1 MMNSTLQN
9 SNMRNAM
16 RKVLIVD
23 DSQLI
28 LRSMQNIFS
37 RIGFEVH
44 TASDG
49 QTGLDHAND
58 INPDLIVTDLHMPGM
73 DGVAFLNSLKA
84 KDTLANIPTFMISTE
99 SKPSFREKAADAG
112 AVAWLE
118 KPIIPDDLLNSL
130 RSIFPGL

>member
-1 MMNSTLQN
+1 
-9 SNMRNAM
+9 M

-49 QTGLDHAND
+49 QMGLDHASN

-73 DGVAFLNSLKA
+73 DGIAFLNSLKA
-84 KDTLANIPTFMISTE
+84 DDTLANIPTFMISTE
-99 SKPSFREKAADAG
+99 SEPSFREKAADAG

-118 KPIIPDDLLNSL
+118 KPIIPEDLLNSL
-130 RSIFPGL
+130 RSVFPGL